1 MPGATTRTNTRAT
14 ALSDEELR
22 LMASLPG
29 IELSVVEILKTL
41 AALVSESADRETRL
55 NKRVDELSRQLK
67 DVNEELV
74 SLRESAIALRKA
86 TPRPVQTQQGTGT
99 GQPSRRRTKAG
110 SSAGTAGTRK
120 HDTTMSRSVSSNIS
134 RSGDECE
141 EDGSVPCNISRSS
154 DECEGDGDQDATCV
168 DEDRFQPV
176 QNSKR
181 SKKQCVLQVIADDSW
196 KMVSSEPPRA
206 KKAVLYVG
214 NLGDQCTEERLR
226 EFVQHRAAAVGT
238 SADVHDCSMHESATG
253 KISARLTV
261 DAATV
266 STITAANFWPRPL
279 YARQWRF
286 KESSGARH
294 DNSSPPAKTDD
305 ITKSDPPPQ
314 NNDSLPPA
322 DPLLSNDQ

>member
-1 MPGATTRTNTRAT
+1 MPGAGRTNTRAT

-29 IELSVVEILKTL
+29 IELSVVETLKTF

-86 TPRPVQTQQGTGT
+86 TPRPVQTQQGTGA
-99 GQPSRRRTKAG
+99 GQPSRRRAKAG
-110 SSAGTAGTRK
+110 SAGTAGTQK
-120 HDTTMSRSVSSNIS
+120 HYTTMSHSVSSNIS

-154 DECEGDGDQDATCV
+154 GECEGDGDQDATCV

-181 SKKQCVLQVIADDSW
+181 SKKQCVL
-196 KMVSSEPPRA
+196 
-206 KKAVLYVG
+206 
-214 NLGDQCTEERLR
+214 
-226 EFVQHRAAAVGT
+226 
-238 SADVHDCSMHESATG
+238 
-253 KISARLTV
+253 
-261 DAATV
+261 
-266 STITAANFWPRPL
+266 
-279 YARQWRF
+279 
-286 KESSGARH
+286 
-294 DNSSPPAKTDD
+294 
-305 ITKSDPPPQ
+305 
-314 NNDSLPPA
+314 
-322 DPLLSNDQ
+322 